1 MRPLSDQQAAVR
13 NVLEADLDDDDDD
26 EVTITPNRRKK
37 GTSKENAD
45 PNTLVDDGKGD
56 ERASKNRPTRK
67 KSVSPS
73 VLTSGQ
79 QQTTPSRSSSRRKQA
94 LVAREGG

>member
-13 NVLEADLDDDDDD
+13 NVLEADLDEDDDD
-26 EVTITPNRRKK
+26 VTITPNRRKK
-37 GTSKENAD
+37 RTSKENAD

-79 QQTTPSRSSSRRKQA
+79 QQTTPRSSSRRKQA
-94 LVAREGG
+94 LVARE

>member
-13 NVLEADLDDDDDD
+13 NVLEADLDDDDD

-56 ERASKNRPTRK
+56 
-67 KSVSPS
+67 
-73 VLTSGQ
+73 
-79 QQTTPSRSSSRRKQA
+79 
-94 LVAREGG
+94 

>member
-1 MRPLSDQQAAVR
+1 MVYHKTDNKNPLYLVTILGGFVSYLTTKLGSFMRPLSDQQAAIR

-45 PNTLVDDGKGD
+45 PNTLGKLQL
-56 ERASKNRPTRK
+56 S
-67 KSVSPS
+67 
-73 VLTSGQ
+73 SGYNV
-79 QQTTPSRSSSRRKQA
+79 TCST
-94 LVAREGG
+94 GFF